1 MTKHV
6 VEDDIYSNSYHLTRL
21 ANTVLWMVIITFI
34 LQASEAIVLSFHV
47 FDFIDH
53 GKMRTFSIFR
63 RFFSFGVEITGIL
76 LLIWM
81 KVAISKG
88 KIFDVA

>member
-1 MTKHV
+1 M
-6 VEDDIYSNSYHLTRL
+6 
-21 ANTVLWMVIITFI
+21 AIITFI
-34 LQASEAIVLSFHV
+34 LQASEAIVLGFHV
-47 FDFIDH
+47 FDAIDQ
-53 GKMRTFSIFR
+53 GKMRTFAIFR

-88 KIFDVA
+88 KIHDVA